1 MLSKRRYFLILFVF
15 VFLLNIMVVSA
26 TDINEMQNNN
36 VSSLIQDVPVAVD
49 SDLVS
54 YTEDLNPVVFDEDE
68 YYSNIY
74 HDENIV
80 IAQYNDTIST
90 NRLNINQLIYS
101 TDKIDT
107 IIVDSGNS
115 LNQGGEYSVTLKTT
129 DNAPLASKTIQFTIE
144 SNNIKTYDV
153 ITDENGIAKIA
164 LNYPKGAYVL
174 TYTFAGDEEYNY
186 CKNIVKLLIY
196 NDLYTN
202 TSLNIVS
209 SNIYNSEFLKL
220 QLKSSNGNPIYNE
233 SIILLLNSTDGVE
246 TRYKLTTDQLGEVY
260 QQINTDGVYK
270 AYYSFSGSNV
280 YNPISKE
287 ETITVFPR
295 STTPTSVIISTGD
308 SIFQGKYLIV
318 RVNTSKYN
326 TLSGQSVLITLSK
339 GGASVSY
346 TVLMQVVM
354 QFYR

>member
-1 MLSKRRYFLILFVF
+1 
-15 VFLLNIMVVSA
+15 MVVSA

-153 ITDENGIAKIA
+153 ITDENGIAK
-164 LNYPKGAYVL
+164 
-174 TYTFAGDEEYNY
+174 
-186 CKNIVKLLIY
+186 
-196 NDLYTN
+196 
-202 TSLNIVS
+202 
-209 SNIYNSEFLKL
+209 
-220 QLKSSNGNPIYNE
+220 
-233 SIILLLNSTDGVE
+233 
-246 TRYKLTTDQLGEVY
+246 
-260 QQINTDGVYK
+260 
-270 AYYSFSGSNV
+270 
-280 YNPISKE
+280 
-287 ETITVFPR
+287 
-295 STTPTSVIISTGD
+295 
-308 SIFQGKYLIV
+308 
-318 RVNTSKYN
+318 
-326 TLSGQSVLITLSK
+326 
-339 GGASVSY
+339 
-346 TVLMQVVM
+346 
-354 QFYR
+354 

>member
-1 MLSKRRYFLILFVF
+1 M
-15 VFLLNIMVVSA
+15 
-26 TDINEMQNNN
+26 
-36 VSSLIQDVPVAVD
+36 
-49 SDLVS
+49 
-54 YTEDLNPVVFDEDE
+54 
-68 YYSNIY
+68 
-74 HDENIV
+74 
-80 IAQYNDTIST
+80 
-90 NRLNINQLIYS
+90 
-101 TDKIDT
+101 
-107 IIVDSGNS
+107 
-115 LNQGGEYSVTLKTT
+115 
-129 DNAPLASKTIQFTIE
+129 
-144 SNNIKTYDV
+144 
-153 ITDENGIAKIA
+153 
-164 LNYPKGAYVL
+164 
-174 TYTFAGDEEYNY
+174 
-186 CKNIVKLLIY
+186 
-196 NDLYTN
+196 YTN